1 MTVKG
6 FNFGRVS
13 REKKTDVKAKAQTD
27 KDNTVAELVVGNT
40 QRIYSPAPEISL

>member
-13 REKKTDVKAKAQTD
+13 REKKADMKAKAQRD
-27 KDNTVAELVVGNT
+27 KDETGVELVAGNT
-40 QRIYSPAPEISL
+40 QQIYSTNPEISL